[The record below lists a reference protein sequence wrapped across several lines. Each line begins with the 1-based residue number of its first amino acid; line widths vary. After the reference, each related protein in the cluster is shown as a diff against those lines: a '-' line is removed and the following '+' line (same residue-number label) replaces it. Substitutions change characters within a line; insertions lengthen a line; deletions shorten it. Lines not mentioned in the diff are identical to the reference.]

1 MIDITLLGCGGSM
14 PTPDRYLSSTLIS
27 YRGRKILIDCGEG
40 TQVSMKIVNSGFKSI
55 DYICITHIHGDHI
68 IGLPGLLSTIGNSGR
83 EELLTIIGPEG
94 IKEAVDAFMVIVR
107 DLPYE
112 LRVIENP
119 KEDIIVNN
127 NYICKDIIISTLEV
141 DHSTPCIAYSFYIKR
156 KAKFDLEKAIANNV
170 PKELW
175 NKLQNGRDIRV
186 EDTLY
191 TKDMVMGQP
200 RKGLKVSLV
209 TDTRPNEAIEQF
221 VKNSD
226 LLICEGMYG
235 DESDID
241 RAIKNKHMVFSESAN
256 IAKNSQSEM
265 LLLTHYSPILKDP
278 SIYIENAT
286 NIFENT
292 ILGTD
297 RLNINLVFK
306 E

>member
-27 YRGRKILIDCGEG
+27 YRGRKMLIDCGEG

-83 EELLTIIGPEG
+83 EEPLTIIGPEG

-186 EDTLY
+186 EDILY

-235 DESDID
+235 DDSDID
-241 RAIKNKHMVFSESAN
+241 RAIKNNHMVFSESAN

>member
-83 EELLTIIGPEG
+83 EEPLTIIGPEG
-94 IKEAVDAFMVIVR
+94 IKEAIDAFMVIVR

-186 EDTLY
+186 EDILY

-235 DESDID
+235 DDSDID